1 MPLRHDLPPM
11 HDFQLAKRFAWDP
24 QAIDFIQD
32 ARDWAALDP
41 REQDLLNRLFSM
53 FVAGEEAVAS
63 GLAPLLWA
71 LGRLGNL
78 REEEMFVTS
87 QIFDE
92 SLHVEF
98 FHRWFE
104 VTGTVDHSRYWGPA
118 YRRIFFKELP
128 QALEAL
134 LTDQSPRTFIRALV
148 VYHLTVEGLLAET
161 GYFGAFLACE
171 RKGVLPGLRQG
182 LEYVKRDESRHLAYG
197 VYALQRLL
205 TAHPALWSYTNDT
218 LNEMLTLALGVIPEA
233 LEPYGED
240 VPFGIHV
247 QEMTEYAIGQF
258 NSRYAALERVIA

>member
-11 HDFQLAKRFAWDP
+11 RDFQLAKRFAWDP

-87 QIFDE
+87 QILDE

-104 VTGTVDHSRYWGPA
+104 VTGPVDHSRYWGPA

-148 VYHLTVEGLLAET
+148 VYHLTVEASW
-161 GYFGAFLACE
+161 
-171 RKGVLPGLRQG
+171 P
-182 LEYVKRDESRHLAYG
+182 KRD
-197 VYALQRLL
+197 
-205 TAHPALWSYTNDT
+205 
-218 LNEMLTLALGVIPEA
+218 TLARSWLVSVRAYCPDCGKASSTSSATRAVTWLMGSTPCSACSLPIP
-233 LEPYGED
+233 LCGLTPTT
-240 VPFGIHV
+240 P
-247 QEMTEYAIGQF
+247 
-258 NSRYAALERVIA
+258 